1 MFKRI
6 ATALVLIPLALLGVF
21 KLDQN
26 YFAVCAA
33 ALCMIGAYEWGAFCD
48 LKPVFY
54 RILYAVTYLLPFLA
68 IWLYKD
74 DKAFVFS
81 LLLLNLIFWLCAF
94 FWMYRYSKS
103 EQPVDLSNMAKLAT
117 GYMTIAPMWLAL
129 FSIQSVSPWIII
141 WLFFIIWG
149 ADSGAYFVGRKFG
162 KKKLAEKLSP
172 KKTMEGVY
180 GGVVTSAII
189 AVVGIYLLKIEVRTI
204 PYWVVLAIITVL
216 FSIAGDL
223 FESMLKR
230 LKGIKDS
237 GSIFPGHGGV
247 MDRIDSLTSAA
258 PLFFF
263 GMLLMNLVQAK

>member
-6 ATALVLIPLALLGVF
+6 ATALVLIPLVLFGIF
-21 KLDQN
+21 RLDQN
-26 YFAVCAA
+26 HFAICAA

-48 LKPVFY
+48 LKSKFQRV
-54 RILYAVTYLLPFLA
+54 LYAATYLLPFIA

-74 DKAFVFS
+74 EKAFVFS
-81 LLLLNLIFWLCAF
+81 LLLMSIVFWFCAF

-103 EQPVDLSNMAKLAT
+103 EQTVDVSNMAKLAI
-117 GYMTIAPMWLAL
+117 GYMTITPMWLAL
-129 FSIQSVSPWIII
+129 FSIQEISPGIII

-149 ADSGAYFVGRKFG
+149 ADSGAYFVGRKLG

-180 GGVVTSAII
+180 GGIVTSAII
-189 AVVGIYLLKIEVRTI
+189 AVVGIYFLEIEARTI
-204 PYWVVLAIITVL
+204 PYWIVLATATVL

-230 LKGIKDS
+230 LRGIKDS

-263 GMLLMNLVQAK
+263 GMLLINLVQAK